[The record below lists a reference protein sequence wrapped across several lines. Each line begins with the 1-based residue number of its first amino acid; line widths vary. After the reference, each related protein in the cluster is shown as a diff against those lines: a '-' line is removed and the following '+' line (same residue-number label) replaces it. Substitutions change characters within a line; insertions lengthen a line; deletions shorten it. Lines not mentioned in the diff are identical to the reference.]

1 MTKSPITVVF
11 TSRVTYRTSANI
23 NKEVKGVIART
34 DPCSTLPQ
42 VGTVSSVDLS
52 LSLSLCHLE
61 GIEPL
66 AGCSC
71 VSAATY
77 PGSYTMCA
85 AGGGGGGGREF
96 MQTSWTGRPWV
107 CVAAFIMVM
116 SMIKI
121 KETKKLGGRGCLL
134 RGQTG
139 GRHWDWLTEG
149 KRETERKRGIE
160 GKRRLKGRGGLEG
173 RGGLKGRGDW
183 REHGDWRVEGDWR
196 EEGLKGRVRLKERE
210 GLKGRWRLKG
220 RGVLRVSWP
229 KLRGD
234 WTNTVLGLN
243 ISKLF

>member
-1 MTKSPITVVF
+1 MFLIKLLLFKYSYKHDWCHYTFKHVKRTVTKSPITVVF

-96 MQTSWTGRPWV
+96 MQTSWTGRP
-107 CVAAFIMVM
+107 
-116 SMIKI
+116 
-121 KETKKLGGRGCLL
+121 
-134 RGQTG
+134 
-139 GRHWDWLTEG
+139 
-149 KRETERKRGIE
+149 
-160 GKRRLKGRGGLEG
+160 
-173 RGGLKGRGDW
+173 
-183 REHGDWRVEGDWR
+183 
-196 EEGLKGRVRLKERE
+196 
-210 GLKGRWRLKG
+210 
-220 RGVLRVSWP
+220 
-229 KLRGD
+229 
-234 WTNTVLGLN
+234 
-243 ISKLF
+243 